1 MTIHPS
7 SALLLAFLFAPFF
20 CTVDSFSIPQ
30 RRQRRLSHVGLTVG
44 SPCKPIAH
52 QHEIDQTIRFGGRSS
67 KVVGLR
73 LAAEDEDSTDNV
85 DAQTQGDDIPVDDA
99 DNSLLLEKKVE
110 GRKKRLLAGYD
121 LSATVFLAASLLHLF
136 KRGFHSWSLY
146 YIFGGGTFTVA
157 TILYILKG
165 ATSHDRL
172 NSDTYKRLNL
182 SVISY
187 SLLQLLMP
195 VTSLG
200 ISEKLFFKGPALLAL
215 VNGVKGYGYGVL
227 GWDKSKERTAITTD
241 IKEGVLS
248 TIQGMTKI
256 ETKSIG
262 YWIGTLFL
270 GIMSA
275 FKAKELL
282 ALLLFPNAE
291 TPTTPIMLL
300 SRISRFARLGLM
312 TSVMY
317 TLKDA
322 CDRDRLNGTTFVQL
336 NYLISAAFLTMAFY
350 LSPVGPTP
358 LGILAGMMSAMTT
371 FYGVTKSK
379 K

>member
-1 MTIHPS
+1 MMVSSSS
-7 SALLLAFLFAPFF
+7 SAFLLPFF
-20 CTVDSFSIPQ
+20 FFFVSSVDNVDSFSIPQ
-30 RRQRRLSHVGLTVG
+30 RRQSRLCPVGLAVG
-44 SPCKPIAH
+44 SPCKPISGQYEIH
-52 QHEIDQTIRFGGRSS
+52 QSTTFSGRSS
-67 KVVGLR
+67 KVVGLK
-73 LAAEDEDSTDNV
+73 LAAEDDDSTNSV
-85 DAQTQGDDIPVDDA
+85 DSPVDDA
-99 DNSLLLEKKVE
+99 NNSLEKKVE

-157 TILYILKG
+157 TTLYILKG
-165 ATSHDRL
+165 AASHDRL

-195 VTSLG
+195 VTSFG

-215 VNGVKGYGYGVL
+215 VNGMKGYGYGVL
-227 GWDKSKERTAITTD
+227 GWDKSKGNSAIMTD

-256 ETKSIG
+256 KTKSIG
-262 YWIGTLFL
+262 YWIGTVLL

-282 ALLLFPNAE
+282 ALLLFPNPE

-300 SRISRFARLGLM
+300 SRISRFARLGLL

-322 CDRDRLNGTTFVQL
+322 SDRGRLNGTTFVQL
-336 NYLISAAFLTMAFY
+336 NYTVSAAFLTMAFY
-350 LSPVGPTP
+350 LSPVGATP
-358 LGILAGMMSAMTT
+358 LGLLAGVMSVMT
-371 FYGVTKSK
+371 FFFGVTKSK